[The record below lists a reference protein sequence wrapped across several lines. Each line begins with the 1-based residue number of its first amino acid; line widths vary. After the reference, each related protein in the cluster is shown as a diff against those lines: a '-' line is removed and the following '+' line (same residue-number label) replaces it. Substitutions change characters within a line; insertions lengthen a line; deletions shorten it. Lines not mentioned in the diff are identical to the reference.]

1 MLADTWKTT
10 RKDAWLDVSIQL
22 EIPIWIESKWT
33 GKYKSIAAIGMLIH
47 TEMGYQLATWVLP
60 NNFHGWSGPQSV
72 TQTAA
77 AAAGG
82 ATHFDTDSDNLF
94 RLHLEKNSHG
104 LINYRKFLNS
114 IDKNWFFTHDN
125 EAARGRYAFDS
136 IQSGHR

>member
-1 MLADTWKTT
+1 MYRFNWKSPFELN
-10 RKDAWLDVSIQL
+10 RSG
-22 EIPIWIESKWT
+22 PESTNRLLRSGCSYILKWVINT
-33 GKYKSIAAIGMLIH
+33 
-47 TEMGYQLATWVLP
+47 QQATWVLP

-77 AAAGG
+77 AAAAG

-114 IDKNWFFTHDN
+114 SDKN
-125 EAARGRYAFDS
+125 
-136 IQSGHR
+136 